1 MTTTPLSRPRPTA
14 RAVRLPSGWVP
25 VDPVRPPADLAR
37 GLPVPDGVLAA
48 VAAPRVAVS
57 GTRPA
62 LLLARSRDGLTVDPA
77 LLDEDD
83 DFVDDEGRTVRYR
96 RWQAAADLRTVCE
109 SWTWTDDAGVDTQ
122 LLAAVD
128 IADYSA
134 FTDLFETV
142 AESVDPDAA

>member
-1 MTTTPLSRPRPTA
+1 MTTTPLRRPPA
-14 RAVRLPSGWVP
+14 RAVALPGGWVRF
-25 VDPVRPPADLAR
+25 DPTAPPDDLAR
-37 GLPVPDGVLAA
+37 GVPVPDGVLTA
-48 VAAPRVAVS
+48 VTAPRVAAS

-62 LLLARSRDGLTVDPA
+62 LLLTRSHVGTAVDPS

-83 DFVDDEGRTVRYR
+83 DFVDDRGRTVRYR

-109 SWTWTDDAGVDTQ
+109 SWTWTDGDGVTTQ

-128 IADYSA
+128 IVDYST

-142 AESVDPDAA
+142 AESVDPDAAA